1 MTTRTEFLARVS
13 RELGRP
19 AGAGCVAPCPDVDE
33 RLVRLTGHGED
44 VAKLFADR
52 AAAAGMVVHRC
63 TAETLAHTV
72 RTLLMSL
79 GAKGVVLD
87 HLHPTLARPIAD
99 ALAGCAVRIVD
110 PRAAKGPD
118 AQFDA
123 SAGITGVVCAIAETG
138 TLVVASDAQ
147 RSRGTFMVP
156 PVHVAIMLETQIIP
170 DMIDLWGQIGNRPP
184 TAITLISGPSKTADI
199 EGILVTGVHGP
210 GAVHVVLV
218 ADAGILPAGAKR

>member
-19 AGAGCVAPCPDVDE
+19 AGAGSVGTCPGVDE
-33 RLVRLTGHGED
+33 ELVRLTGHGED
-44 VAKLFADR
+44 VAKLFASR

-63 TAETLAHTV
+63 AMETLGRTV
-72 RTLLMSL
+72 QTLLGSL

-87 HLHPTLARPIAD
+87 HLDAPMARSVAD
-99 ALAGCAVRIVD
+99 AVAGAGVRVID
-110 PRAAKGPD
+110 PVTAKGLD
-118 AQFDA
+118 SQFDA
-123 SAGITGVVCAIAETG
+123 EAGITGALSAIAETG
-138 TLVVASDAQ
+138 TLVVASDKA

-156 PVHVAIMLETQIIP
+156 PVHVAIVLETQIIP
-170 DMIDLWGQIGNRPP
+170 DMIDLWPLIGNRPS
-184 TAITLISGPSKTADI
+184 TAVTLISGPSKTADI

-218 ADAGILPAGAKR
+218 ADAGNLPVGGRR